1 MNKRRLVGTPE
12 RPAPRLVLLC
22 RKLTINRP
30 YDRPARKKIA
40 DLLIGFFR
48 FARIAKHSGQ
58 VTFSGSAV
66 VSTISLTRGSP
77 KQTLPTRLHGVSM
90 APRRSRPPPLSLRK
104 CLAASLFFAVI
115 FSHCLRHHATSAFL
129 VPLIAIRE
137 CHVHDQPTIRT

>member
-1 MNKRRLVGTPE
+1 MIGRPAELIVQGAEADSDDFSGTRLVVIGIFLLV
-12 RPAPRLVLLC
+12 RAHRL
-22 RKLTINRP
+22 I
-30 YDRPARKKIA
+30 D
-40 DLLIGFFR
+40 FFR

-129 VPLIAIRE
+129 VPLITIRE
-137 CHVHDQPTIRT
+137 CHVHDQPTIRTAFV